1 MSSEDIDFVGKAIK
15 LMDEDFARAAGRLR
29 CEVAAIRAVAKVE
42 SGGRSGFLPDKR
54 PKVLFE
60 SRWFHQLTG
69 GRFDA
74 SHPDL
79 STPTWVRNYAGN
91 AAEYDRLRA
100 AMELDRTAALKATS
114 WGMFQ
119 ILGVNHPAAGFSDV
133 DSFVRAQL
141 DSEGA
146 HLDAF
151 TSFVIHNRLDEALR
165 ERRWADFARRYN
177 GPGFEANR
185 YDVKMAE
192 AYAEYAS
199 AAAVA

>member
-1 MSSEDIDFVGKAIK
+1 MLSEFFGQANK
-15 LMDEDFARAAGRLR
+15 LSDDDFARAAARLR

-54 PKVLFE
+54 PKILFE

-69 GRFDA
+69 SRFDA

-100 AMELDRTAALKATS
+100 AMELDPGAALKATS

-119 ILGVNHPAAGFSDV
+119 ILGVNHAAAGFGDV
-133 DSFVRAQL
+133 ESFVRSQL

-151 TSFVIHNRLDEALR
+151 VGFVIHNRLDAALR
-165 ERRWADFARRYN
+165 ERRWGDFARRYN
-177 GPGFEANR
+177 GPGFEANK
-185 YDVKMAE
+185 YDLKMAD
-192 AYAEYAS
+192 AYREYAS
-199 AAAVA
+199 APAVA